1 LNPTKNKY
9 LPLSLWIL
17 CITLFVV
24 FLSFDANAVEEIPK
38 GRKIWDNIMIWVNF
52 GILVFLF
59 LKFGKKPLMNFLFG
73 ERNKIK
79 DMLHQV
85 DDSVKKARALMDAE
99 YEKVKDIDRQL
110 ESIKEEIIALGKIEK
125 ETIIGSAKTTAAQMI
140 EDAKRQS
147 EYRLITAKE
156 KFSAE
161 MLEMAVSIAV
171 EKLKKE
177 VSPEDNDRFIDQ
189 FTSLLS
195 TSKAHFS

>member
-1 LNPTKNKY
+1 MNPTKNKY

-17 CITLFVV
+17 CITLFVF
-24 FLSFDANAVEEIPK
+24 FLSFDANAVEEMPK

-125 ETIIGSAKTTAAQMI
+125 ETIIESAKTTAAQMI
-140 EDAKRQS
+140 EDAKRQT
-147 EYRLITAKE
+147 EYRLVTAKK

-189 FTSLLS
+189 FTSRLS